1 MMASIL
7 HLVLLGLMVVFFIL
21 AIALRDLLKSAIA
34 LAFGSAVLAIILYQ
48 LKAPYAGVFEL
59 SIGAGLIMVL
69 FISAISLT
77 RREKPENEEKKKSPL
92 LIIPLL
98 LLIGIALSSILVAL
112 FVFRKG
118 IVPALGE
125 NGFSQTLWQVRW
137 LDIVGQLGIILA
149 GVLAVSALFRMRGKK

>member
-1 MMASIL
+1 MASIL